1 MNEEQQVWSE
11 AEIEKE
17 AENLC
22 RWGAARAG
30 MIVVAPLVGTMALIA
45 NEVYMITRLGRLRGV
60 ELEEGAVIGLLSSL
74 GATFAG
80 QTLAT
85 LLPFAPLQV
94 PLGISLTYA
103 VGKVANAWIKAGQ
116 PEDVASFKDIFDEAR
131 KDGMAQAG
139 EFERMECK
147 DEPLGDESRSFK
159 LDKNGLEETFGRLTA
174 GADELE
180 AGIRKKWED
189 LTK

>member
-1 MNEEQQVWSE
+1 MNEEQQVLSE

-30 MIVVAPLVGTMALIA
+30 VIVVAPLLGTMALIA

-74 GATFAG
+74 GATFVG

-116 PEDVASFKDIFDEAR
+116 PEDVAAFKDIFDAAR
-131 KDGMAQAG
+131 KDGMAQAD

-159 LDKNGLEETFGRLTA
+159 LDKNGLTETFGRLTE

-180 AGIRKKWED
+180 NGIRKKWED